1 MNILIL
7 LAGPD
12 DIFTEAGYTFPKN
25 LVEINGLPLIQR
37 LIESLGVLKKEAFRP
52 IFILR
57 RNENQKHYT
66 GKVIQLLLSKPILF
80 EVEETAGAACSALY
94 ATAEIDNSAPLLIV
108 NGDQILDIEIEE
120 VIQDF
125 EVRELDVGVIT
136 FNAVHPRWSFVR
148 CDESGLVVEAAEKH
162 PISDLAT
169 VGVYY
174 FRHGSD
180 FVYAAQSMIKKNV
193 YVNSKFYITPS
204 LNELILKGKKIGHYK
219 IPREKYIPLKT
230 PQNIRNYEEIL
241 RSR

>member
-1 MNILIL
+1 MNILVL
-7 LAGPD
+7 VAGPD
-12 DIFTEAGYTFPKN
+12 DIFGEAGFIFPKN
-25 LVEINGLPLIQR
+25 LVEIDGLPLIQR
-37 LIESLGVLKKEAFRP
+37 LIESLDVLRKEAINPIFVLKRSES
-52 IFILR
+52 
-57 RNENQKHYT
+57 QKYYT
-66 GKVIQLLLSKPILF
+66 GKVIQLLLGKSILF

-94 ATAEIDNSAPLLIV
+94 AAAEIDNSAPLLIV

-120 VIQDF
+120 AIQDF

-148 CDESGLVVEAAEKH
+148 CDESGLVVEAAEKR
-162 PISDLAT
+162 PISDLAA

-180 FVYAAQSMIKKNV
+180 FVYAAQTMIKKSG
-193 YVNSKFYITPS
+193 YVNSRFYITPS

-219 IPREKYIPLKT
+219 IPRERYFPLKT
-230 PQNIRNYEEIL
+230 PQNIRDYEEIL